1 MFEGS
6 MVALVTPVKGGA
18 IDFESIENLIEFHI
32 EHGTDVIVPCGCT
45 GEAATLAHDEQMK
58 IMEFVVEHVRKRVQ
72 VIPGTGSNSTQ
83 EALELTRHAH
93 EIGADGALMISPYYN
108 KPTPAGVYAHYKT
121 VAEAVP
127 IPIILYNVP
136 SRTGISM
143 KPETVAALSEIDNIV
158 AIKEASGSMDQI
170 SSIAALCDITILSG
184 DDSMTFPILSVGGRG
199 VISVVANVVPD
210 RVAKLV
216 HSFLDGDIATALD
229 LHKKML
235 PLCKAMFIETNPLP
249 VKKTLSLLGMIENE
263 FRLPLVPLS
272 KDKEP
277 ELIAVLK
284 QQQVLS

>member
-1 MFEGS
+1 

>member
-1 MFEGS
+1 

-18 IDFESIENLIEFHI
+18 IDFESIENLIEFHV
-32 EHGTDVIVPCGCT
+32 EKGTDVIVPCGCT
-45 GEAATLAHDEQMK
+45 GEAATLAHNEHKAVMD
-58 IMEFVVEHVRKRVQ
+58 FVVEHVRKRVP

-93 EIGADGALMISPYYN
+93 EIGADAALMISPYYN

-158 AIKEASGSMDQI
+158 AIKEASGNMDQV
-170 SSIAALCDITILSG
+170 SSIAALCDITIISG
-184 DDSMTFPILSVGGRG
+184 DDSMTLPILSVGGRG

-216 HSFLDGDIATALD
+216 HSFLDGDIDTARE
-229 LHKKML
+229 LHKQML

-277 ELIAVLK
+277 ELIEVLK